1 MWITEVEDLLNDHNN
16 PLALQMGG
24 KLMDL
29 SHNDG
34 IDNISYPEGRKRGGR
49 GEKEGENA
57 GSGTNLGSSFITSV
71 RSNCHD

>member
-34 IDNISYPEGRKRGGR
+34 IDNISYPEGRKRERREEEEGKKRGGR
-49 GEKEGENA
+49 GEEEGESA
-57 GSGTNLGSSFITSV
+57 G
-71 RSNCHD
+71 CWEWH